1 MIQIHQLGLIGQQQ
15 LTILTTVITMNL
27 KVPFLG
33 YLQVLI
39 IILLDTKAEHVTMF
53 MVVIMVVFGMEII
66 M

>member
-1 MIQIHQLGLIGQQQ
+1 MIQILQLGLIGQQQ

-39 IILLDTKAEHVTMF
+39 IILLDTIAEHVTMF

>member
-1 MIQIHQLGLIGQQQ
+1 MIQILQLGLIGQQQ